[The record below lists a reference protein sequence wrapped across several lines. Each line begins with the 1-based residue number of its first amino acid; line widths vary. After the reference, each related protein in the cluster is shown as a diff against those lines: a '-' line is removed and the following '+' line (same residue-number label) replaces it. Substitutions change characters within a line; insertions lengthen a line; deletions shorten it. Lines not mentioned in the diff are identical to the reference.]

1 MTTRSSVL
9 AAAMA
14 SFVLSATV
22 LAQSDEQSTAA
33 PSVAQAGT
41 PASTAPAP
49 LAAGKPSY
57 SNKWRI
63 EVSEGANSDGEI
75 IFHVTPEGGTAQVV
89 KVAVENGT
97 SENQVARVI
106 EAALEAQLGDGK
118 YDIEIDDGEDVLVK
132 KRRDVPMFALQLA
145 SSTVKSVRLEI
156 EKE

>member
-22 LAQSDEQSTAA
+22 LAQSDEQSTATPA
-33 PSVAQAGT
+33 LAQADT

-49 LAAGKPSY
+49 LAIRKLSY

-75 IFHVTPEGGTAQVV
+75 IFHVTP
-89 KVAVENGT
+89 
-97 SENQVARVI
+97 
-106 EAALEAQLGDGK
+106 
-118 YDIEIDDGEDVLVK
+118 
-132 KRRDVPMFALQLA
+132 A
-145 SSTVKSVRLEI
+145 SSRPRSKRS
-156 EKE
+156 